1 MISRKQWC
9 HAMMESDMDF
19 SKYDEAFA
27 KALATASVIAGDAAW
42 DKTYCEHLKSFFDQ
56 WPAEPSMEAAH
67 NHAAARSGLE
77 DYSTLAPV
85 AIAAIE
91 TLAKVYAQLK
101 KVVDDTPA
109 PLPYRDDVDIEDT
122 ALAPNVGPLD
132 VVSYAA
138 AAPTIEAAP
147 VAPVPGFDPVPAD
160 GVLDPDGLPPNDVAP
175 PVKASK
181 RA

>member
-1 MISRKQWC
+1 
-9 HAMMESDMDF
+9 MDF
-19 SKYDEAFA
+19 SKYDEAFE
-27 KALATASVIAGDAAW
+27 KALATASTIAGGAAW
-42 DKTYCEHLKSFFDQ
+42 DKAYCKHLKSFFDQ

-77 DYSTLAPV
+77 DYSTLAPQ

-91 TLAKVYAQLK
+91 TLAKVYGQLK

-109 PLPYRDDVDIEDT
+109 PITHRAPVDIEDT
-122 ALAPNVGPLD
+122 VLAPNVGPLD
-132 VVSYAA
+132 LVSYAPLA
-138 AAPTIEAAP
+138 VEPPVDREGSKEAE
-147 VAPVPGFDPVPAD
+147 PVP
-160 GVLDPDGLPPNDVAP
+160 P